1 MNGKD
6 LLMGLGH
13 VDEVYIQAA
22 EEKTLRKPFGTA
34 LRRYGGLLCG
44 VDCCRYGVLY
54 AQPRWAHAARAGC
67 RAP

>member
-34 LRRYGGLLCG
+34 LIRAAPLGPRRPDQLLSPLTSAS
-44 VDCCRYGVLY
+44 RLSS
-54 AQPRWAHAARAGC
+54 PRRK
-67 RAP
+67 

>member
-34 LRRYGGLLCG
+34 LRRYGAMAACFA
-44 VDCCRYGVLY
+44 VLIV
-54 AQPRWAHAARAGC
+54 AATVFYTR
-67 RAP
+67 RQ

>member
-13 VDEVYIQAA
+13 VDEAYIQAA

-34 LRRYGGLLCG
+34 LRRYGAMAACFA
-44 VDCCRYGVLY
+44 VLIV
-54 AQPRWAHAARAGC
+54 ATTGQ
-67 RAP
+67 